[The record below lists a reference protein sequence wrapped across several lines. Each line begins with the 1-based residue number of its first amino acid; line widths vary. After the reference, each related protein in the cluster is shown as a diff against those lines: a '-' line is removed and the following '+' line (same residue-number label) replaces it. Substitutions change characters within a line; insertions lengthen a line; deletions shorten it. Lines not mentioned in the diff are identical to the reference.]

1 MRVLHLMGFLLLAF
15 VVCGGTDLAG
25 AQLAQDRLYSY
36 YGPVPDGRLGLGLA
50 SPGDV
55 DGDGVP
61 DYVASERYNLRLF
74 SGATG
79 KLLSVTYPGGFDQ
92 WGSPLVAI
100 GDLDGDGIREL
111 AVGRVPNN
119 PHILAVVSGSTLK
132 VKFTITKPGS
142 HFTFGKSVCGVDDV
156 NGDGI
161 PDLVVGE
168 YFGTH
173 PSAQFAGGGSM
184 YVYSGA
190 NGSLLHEIH
199 GPGTAEVQ
207 GLGYALADAGD
218 FDGDGFGDFVAGT
231 YAASSLSKGIVRIYS
246 GATGSVLLHIDE
258 PEPNSI
264 FFGRAVAMVD
274 DLNGDGVRDVV
285 VGRPHWNIAAGRVYA
300 YSGAD
305 ASLLWS
311 ADGDEPG
318 MYFGVSMVGV
328 DDVDGDGITDVAV
341 GTGDGGYG
349 GGAATFPGTGYVRV
363 LSGATGETLLHF
375 GESEYTTKSW
385 YFGETLAYVGDVNG
399 DGAGE
404 LAVGERNASA
414 AATWG
419 GGVQLFSLRMRDLR
433 PDATALSLSQGGQQ
447 RLRLRPGTEWG
458 GSIYVLLGSASGIV
472 PGFPLAGASGT
483 HVLPLVFDAYTN
495 ATLSGPGP
503 WLTPHVGVL
512 GATGTGLVTL
522 TLPPGAPPGLVGGAL
537 QHAFVLLD
545 PASLDVIKTSNSAP
559 LVFLP

>member
-1 MRVLHLMGFLLLAF
+1 MRVCIRIGLGALVVLAL
-15 VVCGGTDLAG
+15 GAG
-25 AQLAQDRLYSY
+25 HAPAQLGEDRLYFY
-36 YGPVPDGRLGLGLA
+36 YGPVSDGRLGIGLA

-55 DGDGVP
+55 DGDDVP

-79 KLLSVTYPGGFDQ
+79 KLLSVSFPGGSAQ

-111 AVGRVPNN
+111 AIGRVPNS
-119 PHILAVVSGSTLK
+119 PHILAVVSGATLK
-132 VKFTITKPGS
+132 LKFTIAKPGS

-161 PDLVVGE
+161 PDFVVGE

-190 NGSLLHEIH
+190 NGSLLNEIH

-218 FDGDGFGDFVAGT
+218 FDGDGFGDFVAGS
-231 YAASSLSKGIVRIYS
+231 YAASSLTHGMVRLYS
-246 GATGSVLLHIDE
+246 GATGAVLLHIDE
-258 PEPNSI
+258 PDPSSI

-305 ASLLWS
+305 ASLLWF

-328 DDVDGDGITDVAV
+328 DDVDGDGIDDVAV

-375 GESEYTTKSW
+375 GESEYTTKGW

-404 LAVGERNASA
+404 LAVGERNAAGA
-414 AATWG
+414 ASLG
-419 GGVQLFSLRMRDLR
+419 GGVQLFSLRLRDLR
-433 PDATALSLSQGGQQ
+433 PDVTTLSLSQGGQQ
-447 RLRLRPGTEWG
+447 KLRLRPGAESG
-458 GSIYVLLGSASGIV
+458 GSIYVLLGSATGIA
-472 PGFPLAGASGT
+472 PGFPLDGPTGS
-483 HVLPLVFDAYTN
+483 HVLPLVFDTYTN
-495 ATLSGPGP
+495 ATLLGPGA
-503 WLTPHVGVL
+503 WLTPHVGIL
-512 GATGTGLVTL
+512 SESGIGLVTL
-522 TLPPGAPPGLVGGAL
+522 TVPPGAPPGLAGDAL

-545 PASLDVIKTSNSAP
+545 PVTLGVTRTSNAAP